1 SATRLGCNGV
11 LSEERVFLSPLLNNR
26 RIRSFIETSSDV
38 RTALSIFAASV
49 NSPQARAL
57 HGGLSQR
64 EAQMLQLLASG
75 MSNKKIAQ
83 TLNIS
88 E

>member
-1 SATRLGCNGV
+1 
-11 LSEERVFLSPLLNNR
+11 
-26 RIRSFIETSSDV
+26 
-38 RTALSIFAASV
+38 SV

-64 EAQMLQLLASG
+64 EAQMLQLLAGG

-88 E
+88 EVTVKFHLGNLFRKLDCKRR